1 MTEPRGH
8 AVVASV
14 VFDGETCHDDYA
26 VVIEGSRIAG
36 LLPKR
41 EIPEGM
47 PARALPEGAWL
58 APGFVDI
65 QVNGGGDVLL
75 NDDPSPSAM
84 AAIARAHRKFG
95 TTALLP
101 TLITDTPE
109 RMHAALQAADEAAA
123 TNPSVLGIHL
133 EGPFLSP
140 EKPGVHNRS
149 LIRRPGSDD
158 IATLTAPRAGV
169 TLVTLAPERAP
180 SGFIA
185 ELVRARIRV
194 SLGHSMATYDETRAA
209 LTEGLTGFTHLFNAM
224 RPLESRDPGPV
235 AAALETPGAYF
246 GMIVDGEHVDP
257 AMLRLALRGV
267 AHPMLV
273 TDAMPPVGGSK
284 SAFMLYGDEITV
296 RNGRC
301 ARPDGALAGAA
312 LDMASAVRN
321 CVELLGVPL
330 TQALRFASTEPA
342 RFLGLEAELGR
353 LAPGYRA
360 DLVAFDP
367 GEHAHLRHLG
377 RRRSLSARSYAPPG
391 FAARFPRSSAQA
403 RDMLGFFFR
412 EFLGLPGYESAPTR
426 PAARCR
432 ASCRSSP
439 SSPCAA
445 SAFRPSPEAR
455 RVSPPPWPPRS

>member
-101 TLITDTPE
+101 TLITDKPE

-149 LIRRPGSDD
+149 LIRRAGSDD

-284 SAFMLYGDEITV
+284 SAFMLYGDEITA

-301 ARPDGALAGAA
+301 LRPDGALAGAA
-312 LDMASAVRN
+312 LDMAGAVRN
-321 CVELLGVPL
+321 CVELLGVSL
-330 TQALRFASTEPA
+330 TQALRFASAEPA

-367 GEHAHLRHLG
+367 ASMRIYATWVAGEA
-377 RRRSLSARSYAPPG
+377 
-391 FAARFPRSSAQA
+391 
-403 RDMLGFFFR
+403 
-412 EFLGLPGYESAPTR
+412 
-426 PAARCR
+426 
-432 ASCRSSP
+432 
-439 SSPCAA
+439 
-445 SAFRPSPEAR
+445 
-455 RVSPPPWPPRS
+455 